1 MKAHVEIHYC
11 PRCKWLARA
20 TWYTQELLT
29 TYVNDLERISI
40 IPSCSAGAFS
50 IHINDHVI
58 MDRQTDGF
66 LEAKV
71 LKRRVRD
78 LIAPERSL
86 GHIDPLTMETDS

>member
-1 MKAHVEIHYC
+1 MKAHIEIHYC

-29 TYVNDLERISI
+29 TYVDDVERISI
-40 IPSCSAGAFS
+40 VPSRSAGAFS
-50 IHINDHVI
+50 IHIDDHVI

-78 LIAPERSL
+78 LIDPERSL
-86 GHIDPLTMETDS
+86 GHIDPLTMDTDS